1 MQYLKALFKNRAVM
15 DSVVAGLVLVIG
27 SVILIIG
34 VSIASTISGNPAFS
48 CPQGDTNCASA
59 KNLIGII
66 PIIAGAVMIIA
77 GVWQLFPRMSSVPT

>member
-34 VSIASTISGNPAFS
+34 VSISSTISGNPAFS
-48 CPQGDTNCASA
+48 CPTSDTNCASA

-77 GVWQLFPRMSSVPT
+77 GVWQLFPRTSSVST